1 MNDSLQHSDLPLPEF
16 DHIPLGTLPQRIAP
30 LDTAGVTA
38 LLDYE
43 KAHGN
48 RLPVI
53 QVLTHR
59 LDALGNGA
67 EPSGSIPDS
76 MPEVSSGSDTPLA
89 GPKTDAPPIN
99 PPAHGNPANPAQPRT

>member
-1 MNDSLQHSDLPLPEF
+1 MNDSIEHSNLPLPEF

-30 LDTAGVTA
+30 LDEAGVTT

-43 KAHGN
+43 QAHAN
-48 RLPVI
+48 RLPVV

-59 LDALGNGA
+59 LEALKNGA

-76 MPEVSSGSDTPLA
+76 MPEVRSGSDVSPE
-89 GPKTDAPPIN
+89 GPKTDAPPVN
-99 PPAHGNPANPAQPRT
+99 PPAHGNPANPAQPRG